1 MSDVISNSPSDEDEI
16 NEAAFRF
23 FRIRYVYPYQR
34 LVIHNVLC
42 AGGFYGEEFRS
53 EVIRDQI
60 VILPTGAGKS
70 LCFMLPAAMIS
81 RPVLMIFPLLSL
93 MGDQERR
100 ILETGLTCAVLR
112 GGQTKEERAAVF
124 AGLKQGKIRYL
135 ISNPETLRLPS
146 VSDALS
152 GIRFAHIVI
161 DEAHTVSEWGKTFR
175 SAYLQLRPVLEK
187 LSYDILTAFTATA
200 SEEILTEMKPL
211 IFGDC
216 QINLIYGD
224 PDRVNIHYAVV
235 KTDCKR
241 AALLELIRQAE
252 KPLIVFASSRKR
264 VRDLAVF
271 LSEALPEI
279 PVAFYHAGLTK
290 DEKKDCEKWFFDS
303 NDGILTATCAY
314 GLGVDKQNIRTVIHF
329 DLPPTIE
336 AYLQESGR
344 GGRDRLPAR
353 AYLLFSREDR
363 NKEKKMVHPL
373 LKRRYRAVLDYA
385 ESRSCRREFLTER
398 LNHRCD
404 SCSGCDVC
412 NETVVS
418 YFFIG
423 HFFSRYRFLARV
435 LNPTEFRRLF
445 CGLPF
450 SSSHEL
456 SFGPLSDGKEKNGE
470 AVYDFTELLYKKTRR
485 RNAKKF
491 FGVVFVY
498 LCTVC
503 RSVRLRSRRCL
514 RQRLDQFR
522 IKRKSRIVDSSDRQT
537 G

>member
-1 MSDVISNSPSDEDEI
+1 MEYPKESEFRDEI
-16 NEAAFRF
+16 NEAALRF

-42 AGGFYGEEFRS
+42 AGGFYGEEGKS
-53 EVIRDQI
+53 EVIRNQI

-70 LCFMLPAAMIS
+70 LCFMLPAVMIS
-81 RPVLMIFPLLSL
+81 EPVLMIFPLLSL
-93 MGDQERR
+93 MSDQERR
-100 ILETGLTCAVLR
+100 ILDTGLTCAVLR
-112 GGQTKEERAAVF
+112 GGQTEEERKSVF
-124 AGLKQGKIRYL
+124 SGLKHGKIRYL

-152 GIRFAHIVI
+152 EIRFAHVVV

-200 SEEILTEMKPL
+200 SEEIMADMKPL
-211 IFGDC
+211 IFGDS
-216 QINLIYGD
+216 QVNLIYGD
-224 PDRVNIHYAVV
+224 PDRVNIHYSVIR
-235 KTDCKR
+235 TDCKR

-271 LSEALPEI
+271 LRESLPDTQ
-279 PVAFYHAGLTK
+279 VAFYHAGLTK
-290 DEKKDCEKWFFDS
+290 EEKKDCEKWFFDS

-329 DLPPTIE
+329 DPPPTIE

-353 AYLLFSREDR
+353 AYLLYSREDR
-363 NKEKKMVHPL
+363 NKEKRISHPL
-373 LKRRYRAVLDYA
+373 LRQRYRSVLEYA
-385 ESRSCRREFLTER
+385 EGRSCRREFLTER
-398 LNHRCD
+398 LNHRCE

-412 NETVVS
+412 NKAVVS
-418 YFFIG
+418 YFFTG
-423 HFFSRYRFLARV
+423 CFFSRYRFLARV
-435 LNPTEFRRLF
+435 LNPTEFRRFLF
-445 CGLPF
+445 GLPF
-450 SSSHEL
+450 SSSHEI
-456 SFGPLSDGKEKNGE
+456 SFVPLFGGKEKNRE
-470 AVYDFTELLYKKTRR
+470 AVYDFIELLYKKTRS

-491 FGVVFVY
+491 FGIIFVY
-498 LCTVC
+498 LRTVC
-503 RSVRLRSRRCL
+503 GSVGVRSYRRLQ
-514 RQRLDQFR
+514 QRLDELR
-522 IKRKSRIVDSSDRQT
+522 IKRKSGIADSSDRKT

>member
-1 MSDVISNSPSDEDEI
+1 MEYPKESEFRDEI
-16 NEAAFRF
+16 NEAALRF

-42 AGGFYGEEFRS
+42 AGGFYGEEGKS
-53 EVIRDQI
+53 EVIRNQI

-70 LCFMLPAAMIS
+70 LCFMLPAVMIS
-81 RPVLMIFPLLSL
+81 EPVLMIFPLLSL
-93 MGDQERR
+93 MSDQERR
-100 ILETGLTCAVLR
+100 ILDTGLTCAVLR
-112 GGQTKEERAAVF
+112 GGQTEEERKSVF
-124 AGLKQGKIRYL
+124 SGLKHGKIRYL

-152 GIRFAHIVI
+152 EIRFAHVVV

-200 SEEILTEMKPL
+200 SEEIMADMKPL
-211 IFGDC
+211 IFGDS
-216 QINLIYGD
+216 QVNLIYGD
-224 PDRVNIHYAVV
+224 PDRVNIHYSVIR
-235 KTDCKR
+235 TDCKR

-271 LSEALPEI
+271 LSEALPGI
-279 PVAFYHAGLTK
+279 PVLFYHAGLTK
-290 DEKKDCEKWFFDS
+290 EEKKDCENCFFDS
-303 NDGILTATCAY
+303 KDGILTATCAY

-329 DLPPTIE
+329 DPPPTIE

-353 AYLLFSREDR
+353 AYLLYSREDR
-363 NKEKKMVHPL
+363 KKEKKISNPIL
-373 LKRRYRAVLDYA
+373 RRRYRAVLEYA

-398 LNHRCD
+398 LNHRCE

-412 NETVVS
+412 NDTVAS

-435 LNPTEFRRLF
+435 LNSTEFRRF
-445 CGLPF
+445 IFGLPF
-450 SSSHEL
+450 FSSHEI
-456 SFGPLSDGKEKNGE
+456 SFVPLSDGKEKNRE
-470 AVYDFTELLYKKTRR
+470 AVYDFMELLYKKTRR

-491 FGVVFVY
+491 FWIIFVY
-498 LCTVC
+498 LRTVC
-503 RSVRLRSRRCL
+503 GSVGLRSYRRL
-514 RQRLDQFR
+514 LQRLDKLR
-522 IKRKSRIVDSSDRQT
+522 IKGKCRIVDSSDRKT